1 MTAPSLVLPPDKLK
15 KILTIRAKGKWTDK
29 DVTIKYVKELANEYN
44 YIPLAPY
51 TYVQYLMNYLKLEKN
66 PLQTLKDLAFIILNQ
81 PKEYIDQ
88 LDEKQKNILRLLR
101 WTIHAL
107 QLPLTTTGNLLYEL
121 AKAVDDYINKG
132 SYKAE
137 EHIATFKERRKKEGF
152 RKTNYREVVLIMDIL
167 VSTNFVRQANLDEF
181 IEYIYETSVTSRKTS
196 PKTLTPTF
204 QTKLLLIL
212 APLRESPLIKIADE
226 WARAIVEIGIDTR
239 CMIVKLLKEGG
250 KSLTEIYDQV
260 YEYSSNRLKELIGSD
275 YASKAITFA
284 STALFDDIVLTRM
297 YLMYYKILGGDIV
310 KTLTLFR
317 F

>member
-1 MTAPSLVLPPDKLK
+1 MTAPNLVLTHDKLK
-15 KILTIRAKGKWTDK
+15 KILTVRAKGKWTDK
-29 DVTIKYVKELANEYN
+29 DLTTEYIRELANEYN

-81 PKEYIDQ
+81 PKEYVDQ
-88 LDEKQKNILRLLR
+88 LNEKQKNILRLLR
-101 WTIHAL
+101 WTIHTL

-121 AKAVDDYINKG
+121 AKAVDNYINKS
-132 SYKAE
+132 SYEAE
-137 EHIATFKERRKKEGF
+137 EHIATFKRNRKKEDF
-152 RKTNYREVVLIMDIL
+152 RKYNYKEVVLIMDIL
-167 VSTNFVRQANLDEF
+167 VSTNFARQTDLDEF
-181 IEYIYETSVTSRKTS
+181 IGYIYETFITSRKT
-196 PKTLTPTF
+196 LAPTF

-212 APLRESPLIKIADE
+212 APLREPPSTKIADK

-250 KSLTEIYDQV
+250 KSLTEVYDQV
-260 YEYSSNRLKELIGSD
+260 YKYSSNRLKELIGGD

-310 KTLTLFR
+310 KTLTLFG